1 MIQKIAKL
9 FRETW
14 LFWVYSICYGFLIG
28 RETDAAPI
36 PPRVEIV
43 FGLLFGFLLATW
55 VAADARRKKQSMGY
69 GFPSLVFVLW
79 PIFAPIYLFQT
90 RGVRAFLSIFL
101 FVVTMLITNYIGE
114 CIGLMTAGAGEAT
127 TNR

>member
-1 MIQKIAKL
+1 MIQKITKR

-28 RETDAAPI
+28 RETHAAPI

-55 VAADARRKKQSMGY
+55 VAADARRRKQSMGY

-101 FVVTMLITNYIGE
+101 FVVTMIITNYIGE
-114 CIGLMTAGAGEAT
+114 CIGLMTAGAGAAG
-127 TNR
+127 R